1 MVTHLVDTWWNTWW
15 IVEVDVVVKSGTRG
29 EFTGCPPGV
38 PPGGMARPG
47 PFSLYER
54 TAFLFESG
62 NTAFTARLLE
72 WGNFASVK
80 VDQVKL
86 VAGDEDD
93 EEVPTTLLKVQLPDS
108 ALAKVAAAPRGTT
121 VKEQFG
127 MSLID
132 EYGIP
137 PGLDFRTSARIGE
150 KRTPRKGESC
160 VLPLI

>member
-1 MVTHLVDTWWNTWW
+1 
-15 IVEVDVVVKSGTRG
+15 
-29 EFTGCPPGV
+29 
-38 PPGGMARPG
+38 MARSG

-54 TAFLFESG
+54 TAFLSESG
-62 NTAFTARLLE
+62 KAAFTARLLE
-72 WGNFASVK
+72 WENLASVK

-86 VAGDEDD
+86 VVGDEGD

-127 MSLID
+127 MSPDD

-137 PGLDFRTSARIGE
+137 PTLDFRTSAHIGE
-150 KRTPRKGESC
+150 KRTSRLGESC
-160 VLPLI
+160 VVPLI

>member
-15 IVEVDVVVKSGTRG
+15 IVEVDVVVK
-29 EFTGCPPGV
+29 FAPVVDFAGCPPGV
-38 PPGGMARPG
+38 PPGGMARSG

-54 TAFLFESG
+54 TAFLSASG
-62 NTAFTARLLE
+62 KVAFTARLLE
-72 WGNFASVK
+72 WGNRASVK

-127 MSLID
+127 MSPVD

>member
-1 MVTHLVDTWWNTWW
+1 
-15 IVEVDVVVKSGTRG
+15 
-29 EFTGCPPGV
+29 
-38 PPGGMARPG
+38 MARPG
-47 PFSLYER
+47 PFSLNER
-54 TAFLFESG
+54 TAFLSESG

-72 WGNFASVK
+72 WGNRASVK

-86 VAGDEDD
+86 VVGDKDD
-93 EEVPTTLLKVQLPDS
+93 EEVPTTLLKAQLPDS

>member
-1 MVTHLVDTWWNTWW
+1 
-15 IVEVDVVVKSGTRG
+15 
-29 EFTGCPPGV
+29 
-38 PPGGMARPG
+38 MARPG

-54 TAFLFESG
+54 TAFLSESG

-72 WGNFASVK
+72 WGNRASVK

-86 VAGDEDD
+86 VVGDEGD

>member
-1 MVTHLVDTWWNTWW
+1 
-15 IVEVDVVVKSGTRG
+15 
-29 EFTGCPPGV
+29 
-38 PPGGMARPG
+38 MARPG

-54 TAFLFESG
+54 TAFLSESG

-72 WGNFASVK
+72 WGNRASVK

-108 ALAKVAAAPRGTT
+108 ALAKLAAAPRGTT

-127 MSLID
+127 MSPVD

>member
-1 MVTHLVDTWWNTWW
+1 M
-15 IVEVDVVVKSGTRG
+15 RG
-29 EFTGCPPGV
+29 GNYRVSTGCPPGV
-38 PPGGMARPG
+38 PPGGMARSG
-47 PFSLYER
+47 AFALYER
-54 TAFLFESG
+54 TAFLSASG
-62 NTAFTARLLE
+62 KVAFTARLLE
-72 WGNFASVK
+72 WDKLDHVK
-80 VDQVKL
+80 VDRVKL
-86 VAGDEDD
+86 VAGDE
-93 EEVPTTLLKVQLPDS
+93 EVSTTLLKVQLPDS

-127 MSLID
+127 MSLVD

>member
-1 MVTHLVDTWWNTWW
+1 
-15 IVEVDVVVKSGTRG
+15 
-29 EFTGCPPGV
+29 
-38 PPGGMARPG
+38 MARSG

-54 TAFLFESG
+54 TAFQFESG

-72 WGNFASVK
+72 WGNRASVK

-86 VAGDEDD
+86 VAGD

-108 ALAKVAAAPRGTT
+108 ALAKLAAAPRGTT
-121 VKEQFG
+121 VKEKFG

>member
-15 IVEVDVVVKSGTRG
+15 IVEVDVVVKFAPLVN
-29 EFTGCPPGV
+29 FTGCPPGV
-38 PPGGMARPG
+38 PPGGMARSG

-54 TAFLFESG
+54 TAFLSESG
-62 NTAFTARLLE
+62 KVAFTARLLE
-72 WGNFASVK
+72 WDNTASAK
-80 VDQVKL
+80 VDRVKL
-86 VAGDEDD
+86 VAGD

>member
-1 MVTHLVDTWWNTWW
+1 MHKRAQITHKTGDITRLDAAGDLEDRKLLFVGERG
-15 IVEVDVVVKSGTRG
+15 IELAHGDVKEISG
-29 EFTGCPPGV
+29 
-38 PPGGMARPG
+38 
-47 PFSLYER
+47 
-54 TAFLFESG
+54 
-62 NTAFTARLLE
+62 
-72 WGNFASVK
+72 ASVK

-86 VAGDEDD
+86 AAGD

-108 ALAKVAAAPRGTT
+108 ALAKLAAAPRGTT

>member
-1 MVTHLVDTWWNTWW
+1 MR
-15 IVEVDVVVKSGTRG
+15 TRG

-54 TAFLFESG
+54 TAFLSG
-62 NTAFTARLLE
+62 SGKAAFTARLLE
-72 WGNFASVK
+72 WDNPASVK
-80 VDQVKL
+80 VDRVKL
-86 VAGDEDD
+86 VAGD
-93 EEVPTTLLKVQLPDS
+93 EEVPTTLLTVQLRDS

>member
-1 MVTHLVDTWWNTWW
+1 MDTWWNTWW
-15 IVEVDVVVKSGTRG
+15 IVEVDVVVKFAPVVD
-29 EFTGCPPGV
+29 FTGCPPGV

-54 TAFLFESG
+54 TAFLSESG

-72 WGNFASVK
+72 WGNRASVK

-86 VAGDEDD
+86 VAGDE
-93 EEVPTTLLKVQLPDS
+93 EVPTTLLKVQLRDS
-108 ALAKVAAAPRGTT
+108 ALAKLAAAPRGTT